1 MSSPR
6 RPIYSLADMERVV
19 WNRRSRRHKGGSIM
33 PISVVTTRKG
43 GTGEAMMAATR
54 KLKVALE
61 KHGAESVVLNQV
73 MAGPDSGQ
81 WVVRIM
87 CANWEAFGKVMQAA
101 SNDPAVSESIAGLD
115 AVSEMI
121 SRRLLA
127 SLDL

>member
-1 MSSPR
+1 
-6 RPIYSLADMERVV
+6 
-19 WNRRSRRHKGGSIM
+19 M

-43 GTGEAMMAATR
+43 GTGEAMMVATR
-54 KLKVALE
+54 KLKVAFE
-61 KHGAESVVLNQV
+61 KRGAESVLLNQV

-81 WVVRIM
+81 WIVRIM

-101 SNDPAVSESIAGLD
+101 SNDPTVSESIAGLD